1 MCNGA
6 VVSAFVDV
14 CLRTVLARTVAT
26 HYGNARLG
34 FMCLFAQDVGY
45 SLHDFV
51 ATYRAQHAFE
61 RVGLNTRLGK
71 VATTGL
77 ATSATVGSR
86 KGFFY
91 LVYSGVFVDLEA
103 LRNDVEYQCGYG
115 AYDSE

>member
-14 CLRTVLARTVAT
+14 CLRTVLTRTVAT

-91 LVYSGVFVDLEA
+91 LFYSGVFVDLEA

-115 AYDSE
+115 AYDSQ